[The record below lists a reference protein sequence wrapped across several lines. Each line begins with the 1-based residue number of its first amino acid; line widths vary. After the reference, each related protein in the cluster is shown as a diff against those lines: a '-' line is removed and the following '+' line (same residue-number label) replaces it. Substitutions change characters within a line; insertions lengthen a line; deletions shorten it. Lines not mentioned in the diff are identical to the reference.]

1 MTKTATLIRFFGDD
15 KQSLGTITAIDGAK
29 SFVAKTLELADKNNQ
44 NNISCIPK
52 GTYTC
57 TYTRSNRLSLVTK
70 RDYYTYE
77 IMDVPNRAGIRVH
90 SANFYTQIK
99 GCISLGDSHKDIN
112 ADQELD
118 VVHSGATIKAFE
130 EFMGKE
136 DFILTIK

>member
-1 MTKTATLIRFFGDD
+1 MTKIAALIRFFGDS
-15 KQSLGTITAIDGAK
+15 KQSLGTIMAMDGAK
-29 SFVAKTLELADKNNQ
+29 LFVAKTLELSDKNNQ

-57 TYTRSNRLSLVTK
+57 KYTRSTRLSLLTQ

-77 IMDVPNRAGIRVH
+77 VLNVPNRSGIRIH

-99 GCISLGDSHKDIN
+99 GCIALGDSHKDLN
-112 ADQELD
+112 ADQSLD
-118 VVHSGATIKAFE
+118 VVHSGNTTKAFE